1 MRHRQRIFLT
11 VSLSTCFLIYFI
23 GSSSIFAGETYI
35 AVAANFIGVMD
46 SLAKVFYDQSGN
58 KLTPVFGST
67 GKLFAQINSKAPFD
81 AFFAADAKRPELLD
95 ANGIAKPGSRFT
107 YAVGKLVLWSPD
119 TGFVDSAG
127 AVLKNNDFRYVA
139 IANPELAPYGA
150 AAKQVLEGLSL
161 WQSLLPRLV
170 QGENIIQAYH
180 YVISGNA
187 ELGFIAF
194 SQINNPAVKRSGS
207 YWDIPDSLYAPIE
220 QQAVLLSDSP
230 IAKAFLDFVKSE
242 TARNIIRSFGYGLPD
257 TLTVR

>member
-1 MRHRQRIFLT
+1 
-11 VSLSTCFLIYFI
+11 
-23 GSSSIFAGETYI
+23 
-35 AVAANFIGVMD
+35 
-46 SLAKVFYDQSGN
+46 
-58 KLTPVFGST
+58 
-67 GKLFAQINSKAPFD
+67 
-81 AFFAADAKRPELLD
+81 
-95 ANGIAKPGSRFT
+95 
-107 YAVGKLVLWSPD
+107 
-119 TGFVDSAG
+119 
-127 AVLKNNDFRYVA
+127 LKNNDFRYVA

>member
-11 VSLSTCFLIYFI
+11 ISLFTCFLTYFI
-23 GSSSIFAGETYI
+23 GTSSIFARETYI
-35 AVAANFIGVMD
+35 AVAANFTGVMD
-46 SLAKVFYDQSGN
+46 SLVKVFYDQSGN

-81 AFFAADAKRPELLD
+81 AFFAADVKRPALLEVD
-95 ANGIAKPGSRFT
+95 GIAKPGSRFT
-107 YAVGKLVLWSPD
+107 YAVGKLVLWSPEP
-119 TGFVDSAG
+119 GLVDLAG
-127 AVLKNNDFRYVA
+127 AVLKNGNFRYIA

-150 AAKQVLEGLSL
+150 ASKQVLEGLGL
-161 WQSLLPRLV
+161 WQLLLPRLV

-194 SQINNPAVKRSGS
+194 SQISNPAVNRSGS
-207 YWDIPDSLYAPIE
+207 NWDIPDSLYAPIE

-230 IAKAFLDFVKSE
+230 IAKAFFDFVKSE
-242 TARNIIRSFGYGLPD
+242 TARNIIRSFGYSIPD